1 MDSSYNKEITTN
13 LEIKPI
19 KINNLTERTNKDDI
33 IINSI
38 YRKKSSKGKK
48 IKKKI
53 NSKINN
59 INNIEYIA
67 YNNLKKKI

>member
-48 IKKKI
+48 IKK
-53 NSKINN
+53 
-59 INNIEYIA
+59 
-67 YNNLKKKI
+67 NLR